1 MAEPLEVEVVATDR
15 KVWTGQASMV
25 TFSTPVGS
33 VGIMPG
39 HAPLL
44 SVLRDG
50 PVLVR
55 PPEGDDLYIAAHS
68 GFALVDDGKVYILAQ
83 SAELS
88 DEIDV
93 AHAKELLAEA
103 ESSEDGEGK
112 ERALRRAQTRLA
124 VAEKAGISS

>member
-15 KVWTGQASMV
+15 KVWTGQATMV
-25 TFSTPVGS
+25 TFSTPIGS
-33 VGIMPG
+33 VGIMPD

-44 SVLRDG
+44 SILRDG

-55 PPEGDDLYIAAHS
+55 PPEGDDIYIAAHS

-83 SAELS
+83 SAELA

-93 AHAKELLAEA
+93 AQAKALIQEAEA
-103 ESSEDGEGK
+103 SADGEGK
-112 ERALRRAQTRLA
+112 ERALKRAETRLA
-124 VAEKAGISS
+124 VAEKAGAR

>member
-1 MAEPLEVEVVATDR
+1 MADPLEVEVVATDR
-15 KVWTGQASMV
+15 KVWTGEATMV
-25 TFSTPVGS
+25 TFSTPIGS

-68 GFALVDDGKVYILAQ
+68 GFALVDDGKVYIMAS
-83 SAELS
+83 SAELAS
-88 DEIDV
+88 DIDI
-93 AHAKELLAEA
+93 AQAKSLLEEAEA
-103 ESSEDGEGK
+103 SEDGEGK
-112 ERALRRAQTRLA
+112 ERALKRAQTRLL
-124 VAEKAGISS
+124 VAEKAGIS